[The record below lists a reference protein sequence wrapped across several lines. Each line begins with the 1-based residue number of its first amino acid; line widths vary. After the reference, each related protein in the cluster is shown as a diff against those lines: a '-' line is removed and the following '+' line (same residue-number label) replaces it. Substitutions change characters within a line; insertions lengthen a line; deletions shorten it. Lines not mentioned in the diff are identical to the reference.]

1 MKKTN
6 ILLTILIVSTISVI
20 YFLINIFDSSN
31 DFKKDFNEFETPSEL
46 KIELD
51 KGIYDLFEL
60 STQLERIEKFDID
73 YQITEKGENPKIIEI
88 DLDTITSINKHKTT
102 ITYTIYDK
110 TFKSIGQFEIYK
122 KQPVNIISKIKDKR
136 IDKLAYRQKETS
148 KSFFGVMKFSF
159 LLLFSIGGFLISGIL
174 LMINRKKK

>member
-6 ILLTILIVSTISVI
+6 ILLTILIISLISGI
-20 YFLINIFDSSN
+20 YFLINIFNSSN

-60 STQLERIEKFDID
+60 STKLNGLKKSDID
-73 YQITEKGENPKIIEI
+73 YLMTEKGINPKIIEI
-88 DLDTITSINKHKTT
+88 DLDTTDSINKHKTI

-110 TFKSIGQFEIYK
+110 VFKSIGQFEIDK
-122 KQPVNIISKIKDKR
+122 KQYIKIISNINDKQ

-148 KSFFGVMKFSF
+148 KSFFGVMKSSF
-159 LLLFSIGGFLISGIL
+159 LLLFSLIGFLISGIIL
-174 LMINRKKK
+174 LITRKKK